1 MASIGLF
8 HSLQTHQSQELLLLP
23 RLVQA
28 VEVLQLPAVELDAF
42 LRAAFEDNVALR
54 LDEPSAP
61 RSHGSGSHESSLAR
75 DEWLQNQP
83 AAGPGLSERVRE
95 QLTLSD
101 LSPEVAAWADLL
113 ADCLDEDG
121 LLRLEDDELVRL
133 GEERALE
140 GGVPA
145 LVSAITAL
153 QSIEPAGIGAR
164 DPVEALVLQLDPE
177 DPDHD
182 LLRRLLED
190 FLEDLTKNRLPSV
203 ARALG
208 IKLERLQEVLLSL
221 RGLDPR
227 PGARLSG
234 GSAPPIVPE
243 VVVELGPD
251 GIEVRVDQSGL
262 PAVSLDPDVTE
273 LAADGSLEEEA
284 RNYLR
289 QRLDRARWL
298 VEAVERRKATL
309 LRVASALF
317 AHQRAFLEHGPGH
330 LLPLRMCAL
339 AEELELHVSTVSRAV
354 SGKYA
359 WTPRGVVALRDL
371 FQASGGSSART
382 ARSDVREEVRSVV
395 DSEDPAEPLS
405 DEDIAAAMQGRGL
418 TVARRTIAKYR
429 RELGI
434 PSSYRRRR
442 FR

>member
-1 MASIGLF
+1 MASIGPS
-8 HSLQTHQSQELLLLP
+8 HSLQTNQSQELLLLP

-28 VEVLQLPAVELDAF
+28 VEVLQLPATELDAF
-42 LRAAFEDNVALR
+42 LRAAFEENVALR
-54 LDEPSAP
+54 LDEPSVP
-61 RSHGSGSHESSLAR
+61 RSHGSGSRESSLTR

-83 AAGPGLSERVRE
+83 AEGPGLAERVRE
-95 QLTLSD
+95 QLSLSD
-101 LSPEVAAWADLL
+101 LSPEVAAWAELL

-121 LLRLEDDELVRL
+121 LLSLGDEELVRL
-133 GEERALE
+133 GEEHALE

-190 FLEDLTKNRLPSV
+190 FLEDLSKNRLPSV

-208 IKLERLQEVLLSL
+208 LELERLQEVLLSL

-243 VVVELGPD
+243 VVVELSPG
-251 GIEVRVDQSGL
+251 GVEVRVDQSGL
-262 PAVSLDPDVTE
+262 PAISLDPDVAKI
-273 LAADGSLEEEA
+273 AAGSSLEEEA
-284 RNYLR
+284 RSYLR

-330 LLPLRMCAL
+330 LLPLRMSAL

-359 WTPRGVVALRDL
+359 WTPRGVVALREL
-371 FQASGGSSART
+371 FQAPGGSSEHT

-395 DSEDPAEPLS
+395 EAEDTAEPLS
-405 DEDIAAAMQGRGL
+405 DEGIAAALETRGL

-442 FR
+442 FQ